1 MHSGLHRL
9 SAKIN
14 ISVNVVNYVVF
25 ITLPVGFDE
34 LIRGQQK
41 NCCLELLRA
50 KYLKVYVAANY
61 SG

>member
-25 ITLPVGFDE
+25 ITLPVE

-41 NCCLELLRA
+41 KLLLGVTEGKISESIR
-50 KYLKVYVAANY
+50 
-61 SG
+61 SS